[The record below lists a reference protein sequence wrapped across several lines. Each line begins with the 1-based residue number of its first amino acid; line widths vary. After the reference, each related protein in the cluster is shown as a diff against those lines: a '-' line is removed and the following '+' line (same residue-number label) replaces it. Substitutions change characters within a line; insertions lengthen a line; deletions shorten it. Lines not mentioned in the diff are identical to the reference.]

1 MTDLH
6 NKLAWSVD
14 EFSQLTGLS
23 RRQINRG
30 VREGTLPSPRL
41 IGRSQRFFGVDLQR
55 HDPFAPARYQVGGT
69 NEAGEQRPVYQDP
82 VTP

>member
-1 MTDLH
+1 
-6 NKLAWSVD
+6 
-14 EFSQLTGLS
+14 
-23 RRQINRG
+23 
-30 VREGTLPSPRL
+30 
-41 IGRSQRFFGVDLQR
+41 VDLQR